1 MLVLA
6 SRSPRRAEL
15 LEKAGISFVT
25 RFADVD
31 ETPLEGEKPED
42 YARRIAGAK
51 AHAVEAGPDEIVLGA
66 DTVVV
71 IAGEML
77 FKPADAADAARM
89 LRQLSDRRHEVIT
102 GICLRRGAETI
113 VDWAE
118 TRVWFAPLDEEE
130 IREYVASSEPLD
142 KAGAYAIQGLASRF
156 VQRIDGSYSNVVGLP
171 VSMVYFHL
179 RAPAMRTSTRSE

>member
-15 LEKAGISFVT
+15 LETAGISFVT

-31 ETPLEGEKPED
+31 ETPRDGEKPEH
-42 YARRIAGAK
+42 YACRIAEAK
-51 AHAVEAGPDEIVLGA
+51 ARAVEAGPDDIVLGA

-71 IAGEML
+71 ISGEML
-77 FKPADAADAARM
+77 FKPADDADAARM
-89 LRQLSDRRHEVIT
+89 LRLLSDRRHQVIT
-102 GICLRRGAETI
+102 GICLRRGQEVV

-118 TRVWFAPLDEEE
+118 TQVWFAPLDENE
-130 IREYVASSEPLD
+130 IREYVASGEPLD
-142 KAGAYAIQGLASRF
+142 KAGAYAIQGLASKF

-171 VSMVYFHL
+171 VSLVYFHL
-179 RAPAMRTSTRSE
+179 RGAAMRTSTRPE